1 MLVQLT
7 MVMAVRMFTCQ
18 KCNFVIT
25 NRPNFCPSCGS
36 SLTYSQ
42 KGDLDPLLGRTIAG
56 TYELLS
62 IAGEGAMGKVY
73 RAHHRTLDKPVA
85 VKVLR
90 KKLVN
95 DITVVRRFER
105 EAQAAS
111 RLDHPNCI
119 SILGFGQE
127 EGEDILWM
135 AMEFVEGKALSTI
148 IAEESPL
155 PAQRVLHIFAQV
167 CDALDEAH
175 AAKIVHRDLKPA
187 NVICFDHRRIQDF
200 VKVLDFGIAKVL
212 DQEGS
217 ATPLT
222 REGIVCGTPAF
233 MSPEQVQGL
242 PLDNRS
248 DLFSLGII
256 LYQTLTGKLPFLAE
270 SAVEVAT
277 KIVMETPTPPSQARS
292 DWTYPPEFE
301 QIVLK
306 LLSKNRDERYAHA
319 MEVKQALEQCLA
331 ELKERRDA
339 ALDFSPDELADMMGP
354 QDTVQSGTDT
364 VRLDDDMVS
373 ELLDGLSETE
383 KQVLSSDQ
391 TRVVKP
397 AVDKKVALV
406 EQVDEIKGEGENN
419 PKSNDEPAVAS
430 PMPERKSV
438 MHGETIELPSEDST
452 NGARSKMLG
461 LLIGA
466 GALGAALYL
475 IGKYLVSKL

>member
-1 MLVQLT
+1 MQ
-7 MVMAVRMFTCQ
+7 TCK
-18 KCNFVIT
+18 KCNFKIT

-36 SLTYSQ
+36 SLTYSEQ
-42 KGDLDPLLGRTIAG
+42 GDLDPLLGRTIAG
-56 TYELLS
+56 TYELES

-73 RAHHRTLDKPVA
+73 KAHHRTLDKPVA

-95 DITVVRRFER
+95 DVTVVRRFER

-119 SILGFGQE
+119 SIFGFGQE

-135 AMEFVEGKALSTI
+135 AMEFVQGRALSSI

-175 AAKIVHRDLKPA
+175 AANIVHRDLKPA
-187 NVICFDHRRIQDF
+187 NIICFDHRRVSDF

-212 DQEGS
+212 DQDGTS
-217 ATPLT
+217 TPLT

-277 KIVMETPTPPSQARS
+277 KIVMETPVPPRQARS
-292 DWTYPPEFE
+292 DWSYPPEFE
-301 QIVLK
+301 KIVLK
-306 LLSKNRDERYAHA
+306 LLSKNRDDRYAHA
-319 MEVKQALEQCLA
+319 LEVKQALEECLA
-331 ELKERRDA
+331 DLRERRDA
-339 ALDFSPDELADMMGP
+339 ALDFSPDELADIVGT
-354 QDTVQSGTDT
+354 QEHVESGTDT

-373 ELLDGLSETE
+373 ELLSGLSESE
-383 KQVLSSDQ
+383 RQVLSGDNHQVISPAA
-391 TRVVKP
+391 TPERVEDTQAKSPPDTLPDEGDSSHLVAKATHTVKEHKSP
-397 AVDKKVALV
+397 HAETVELPDVPKSAGSGAAKLGALV
-406 EQVDEIKGEGENN
+406 
-419 PKSNDEPAVAS
+419 
-430 PMPERKSV
+430 
-438 MHGETIELPSEDST
+438 
-452 NGARSKMLG
+452 G
-461 LLIGA
+461 LLLVI
-466 GALGAALYL
+466 GAALFFL
-475 IGKYLVSKL
+475 MDK

>member
-1 MLVQLT
+1 
-7 MVMAVRMFTCQ
+7 MFRCE
-18 KCNFVIT
+18 KCNFEVT

-36 SLTYSQ
+36 SITYPE
-42 KGDLDPLLGRTIAG
+42 KGDLDPLLGRTIAN

-73 RAHHRTLDKPVA
+73 KAHHRTLDKPVA

-95 DITVVRRFER
+95 DVTVVRRFER

-127 EGEDILWM
+127 DGQDLLWM
-135 AMEFVEGKALSTI
+135 AMEFVQGRGLNTI

-175 AAKIVHRDLKPA
+175 AAQIIHRDLKPA
-187 NVICFDHRRIQDF
+187 NVICFDHRRIKDF

-212 DQEGS
+212 DQEGNN
-217 ATPLT
+217 TPLT

-277 KIVMETPTPPSQARS
+277 KIVMETPVPPSQARS
-292 DWTYPPEFE
+292 DWAYPPEFE
-301 QIVLK
+301 KIVLK
-306 LLSKNRDERYAHA
+306 LLSKNREERYAHA
-319 MEVKQALEQCLA
+319 LEVKQALEECLA
-331 ELKERRDA
+331 ELKSRRDA
-339 ALDFSPDELADMMGP
+339 ALDFRPDELADIVGR
-354 QDTVQSGTDT
+354 QDEVQSGTDT

-373 ELLDGLSETE
+373 ELLNGLSESE
-383 KQVLSSDQ
+383 QQVLSGDHHPALKDASVGEPEAALATPAAATERAQ
-391 TRVVKP
+391 AGQPSPSVRSASSFTKP
-397 AVDKKVALV
+397 TY
-406 EQVDEIKGEGENN
+406 
-419 PKSNDEPAVAS
+419 
-430 PMPERKSV
+430 
-438 MHGETIELPSEDST
+438 GETID
-452 NGARSKMLG
+452 LG
-461 LLIGA
+461 ESLHASRESSPIKILGIAVLALLSG
-466 GALGAALYL
+466 GGLYFL
-475 IGKYLVSKL
+475 FTGL